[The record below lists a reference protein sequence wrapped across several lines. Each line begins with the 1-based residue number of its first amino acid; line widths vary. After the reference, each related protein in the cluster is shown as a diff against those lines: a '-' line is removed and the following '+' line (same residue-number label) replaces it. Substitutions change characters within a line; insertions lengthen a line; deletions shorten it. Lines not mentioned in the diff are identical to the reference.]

1 MVRFKVRQVSM
12 STTLIENNYGAS
24 HVRLIKV
31 RRLQDRH
38 DLKELSVGIQF
49 EGEFESSYITGDNRS
64 ILPADTI
71 KNTVYAL
78 AKLYTIE
85 QIEDFAQQ
93 LINHFLTDNSQVKR
107 VRVEIAEYLWTRI
120 PFGGK
125 QHPWSFMPAGPE
137 RRTTIVTGTRETVF
151 IESGIE
157 NLQVVKTTG
166 SGFEGYLHDPF
177 TTLKETSDRILVT
190 AVKASWLYSDNEI
203 PFSVYWHGIRQAI
216 LDTFVEHESRSM
228 QYTLHA
234 MAEAVLER
242 YEDIAEIHLWVP
254 NKDCRLVD
262 LGLFG
267 LENKNEVFAPAE
279 EPFEL
284 IEARLRRETL
294 D

>member
-1 MVRFKVRQVSM
+1 MLSLV
-12 STTLIENNYGAS
+12 STTLIENSYGAAQ
-24 HVRLIKV
+24 VRLIKV

-49 EGEFESSYITGDNRS
+49 EGEFESSYTSGDNRS

-78 AKLYTIE
+78 AKLYAIE
-85 QIEDFAQQ
+85 QIEEFAQQ
-93 LINHFLTDNSQVKR
+93 LINHFLTDNVQVKR
-107 VRVEIAEYLWTRI
+107 IRVQIAEHLWTRI

-125 QHPWSFMPAGPE
+125 QHPWSFTPGGPE
-137 RRTTIVTGTRETVF
+137 RRTTIVTGTRDSVF

-157 NLQVVKTTG
+157 NLQVIKTTG

-177 TTLKETSDRILVT
+177 TTLKETSDRILAT
-190 AVKASWLYSDNEI
+190 AVKASWLYADNEI
-203 PFSVYWHGIRQAI
+203 PFAVYWHGVRQAI
-216 LDTFVEHESRSM
+216 LDTFVEHESRSL

-242 YEDIAEIHLWVP
+242 YADIAEIRVQVP

-262 LGLFG
+262 LGQFG
-267 LENKNEVFAPAE
+267 LENNNEVFQPAE

-284 IEARLRRETL
+284 IEARLRREMV

>member
-1 MVRFKVRQVSM
+1 M

-31 RRLQDRH
+31 RRMQDRH
-38 DLKELSVGIQF
+38 DIKELSVRIQF
-49 EGEFESSYITGDNRS
+49 EGDFETSYTTGDNRS

-85 QIEDFAQQ
+85 QIEEFAQQ
-93 LINHFLTDNSQVKR
+93 LINHFLTDNPQLR
-107 VRVEIAEYLWTRI
+107 QVRVEVAEYFWTHI

-125 QHPWSFMPAGPE
+125 PHPWSFTPSVPE
-137 RRTTIVTGTRETVF
+137 RRTTLVTGTRASVF

-157 NLQVVKTTG
+157 NLQIVKTTG
-166 SGFEGYLHDPF
+166 AGFQGYLHDPF
-177 TTLKETSDRILVT
+177 TTLKETSDRILAT
-190 AVKASWLYSDNEI
+190 AVKASWLYADIEI
-203 PFSVYWHGIRQAI
+203 PFGVYWHGVREAI
-216 LDTFVEHESRSM
+216 LDAFVEHESRSM
-228 QYTLHA
+228 QFTLHA
-234 MAEAVLER
+234 IAEAVLER
-242 YEDIAEIHLWVP
+242 YGDIAEIRLSLP

-267 LENKNEVFAPAE
+267 LENNNEVFAPAE
-279 EPFEL
+279 EPYEL
-284 IEARLRRETL
+284 IEARLRRESR

>member
-1 MVRFKVRQVSM
+1 M
-12 STTLIENNYGAS
+12 STTLIENNYGAAS
-24 HVRLIKV
+24 VRLMKV

-49 EGEFESSYITGDNRS
+49 EGEFESSYTSGDNRS

-85 QIEDFAQQ
+85 QIEEFAQQ
-93 LINHFLTDNSQVKR
+93 LINHFLTDNAQVKR
-107 VRVEIAEYLWTRI
+107 VRVEIAEHFWTRI

-125 QHPWSFMPAGPE
+125 QHPWSFTPSGPE
-137 RRTTIVTGTRETVF
+137 RRTTMVTGTRDTVF

-157 NLQVVKTTG
+157 NLQIVKTTG
-166 SGFEGYLHDPF
+166 SAFEGYVHDPF
-177 TTLKETSDRILVT
+177 TTLKETSDRILAT
-190 AVKASWLYSDNEI
+190 AVKASWLYSDNDI
-203 PFSVYWHGIRQAI
+203 PFGVYWHGVREAI

-234 MAEAVLER
+234 IAEAVLER
-242 YEDIAEIHLWVP
+242 YADIAEIRLWLP
-254 NKDCRLVD
+254 AKDCRLVD

-267 LENKNEVFAPAE
+267 LENNNEVFAPAE
-279 EPFEL
+279 EPLEL
-284 IEARLRRETL
+284 IEARLRRE
-294 D
+294 

>member
-1 MVRFKVRQVSM
+1 M
-12 STTLIENNYGAS
+12 STTLLEHNYGAS

-31 RRLQDRH
+31 QRQQDRH
-38 DLKELSVGIQF
+38 DLKELSVGVQL
-49 EGEFESSYITGDNRS
+49 EGEFESSYTSGDNRA

-78 AKLYTIE
+78 AKLYIIE
-85 QIEDFAQQ
+85 QIEEFAQQ
-93 LINHFLTDNSQVKR
+93 LINHFLTDNPQVRK

-125 QHPWSFMPAGPE
+125 PHPWSFTPAGPE
-137 RRTTIVTGTRETVF
+137 RRITAVTGTRETVL
-151 IESGIE
+151 IEAGIE
-157 NLQVVKTTG
+157 NLQIVKTTG
-166 SGFEGYLHDPF
+166 SGFEGYVHDPF
-177 TTLKETSDRILVT
+177 TTLKESADRILST

-203 PFSVYWHGIRQAI
+203 PFSVYWHGVRQAI
-216 LDTFVEHESRSM
+216 FDTFVEHESRSL
-228 QYTLHA
+228 QFTLHA

-242 YEDIAEIHLWVP
+242 YADIAEIRFWLP

-267 LENKNEVFAPAE
+267 LENHNEVFAPAE
-279 EPFEL
+279 EPYEL
-284 IEARLRRETL
+284 IEARLRRESI

>member
-1 MVRFKVRQVSM
+1 M
-12 STTLIENNYGAS
+12 STTTLIENNYGAAR
-24 HVRLIKV
+24 VRLIKV

-49 EGEFESSYITGDNRS
+49 EGDFDSSYTSGDNRS

-85 QIEDFAQQ
+85 QIEEFAQQ
-93 LINHFLTDNSQVKR
+93 LINHFLTDNAPVKR
-107 VRVEIAEYLWTRI
+107 VRVDIAEHLWTRI

-125 QHPWSFMPAGPE
+125 QHPWSFTPAGPE
-137 RRTTIVTGTRETVF
+137 RRTTVVTGSRDTTF

-157 NLQVVKTTG
+157 NLQIVKTTG
-166 SGFEGYLHDPF
+166 SGFEGYVHDPF
-177 TTLKETSDRILVT
+177 TTLKETSDRVLAT
-190 AVKASWLYSDNEI
+190 ALKARWLYSDNEI
-203 PFSVYWHGIRQAI
+203 PFAVYWHGVRQAI
-216 LDTFVEHESRSM
+216 LDTFVEHESRST

-234 MAEAVLER
+234 IAEAVLER
-242 YEDIAEIHLWVP
+242 YADIAEIRLWLP

-262 LGLFG
+262 LGAFG
-267 LENKNEVFAPAE
+267 LENNNEVFAPAE
-279 EPFEL
+279 EPYEL
-284 IEARLRRETL
+284 IEARLRRPSV

>member
-1 MVRFKVRQVSM
+1 MLSLV
-12 STTLIENNYGAS
+12 STTLIENSYGAS
-24 HVRLIKV
+24 QVRLIKV

-49 EGEFESSYITGDNRS
+49 EGDFESSYTSGDNRS

-78 AKLYTIE
+78 AKLYPIE
-85 QIEDFAQQ
+85 QIEEFAQQ
-93 LINHFLTDNSQVKR
+93 LINHFLTDNAQVKR
-107 VRVEIAEYLWTRI
+107 VRVQIAEHLWTRI

-125 QHPWSFMPAGPE
+125 QHPWSFTPGGPE
-137 RRTTIVTGTRETVF
+137 RRTTIVTGTRDSVF
-151 IESGIE
+151 IESGLE
-157 NLQVVKTTG
+157 NLQVIKTTG

-177 TTLKETSDRILVT
+177 TTLKETSDRILAT
-190 AVKASWLYSDNEI
+190 AVKASWLYADNEI
-203 PFSVYWHGIRQAI
+203 PFAVYWHGVRQAI
-216 LDTFVEHESRSM
+216 LDTFVEHESRSL

-242 YEDIAEIHLWVP
+242 YADIAEIRVQVP

-267 LENKNEVFAPAE
+267 LENNNEVFQPAE

-284 IEARLRRETL
+284 IEARLRREMV

>member
-1 MVRFKVRQVSM
+1 M

-49 EGEFESSYITGDNRS
+49 EGEFDSSYTTGDNRS

-93 LINHFLTDNSQVKR
+93 LINHFLTDNVQVRR

-125 QHPWSFMPAGPE
+125 QHPWSFTPAGP
-137 RRTTIVTGTRETVF
+137 RARAAHHDRYRHTR
-151 IESGIE
+151 
-157 NLQVVKTTG
+157 
-166 SGFEGYLHDPF
+166 
-177 TTLKETSDRILVT
+177 
-190 AVKASWLYSDNEI
+190 
-203 PFSVYWHGIRQAI
+203 
-216 LDTFVEHESRSM
+216 SRF
-228 QYTLHA
+228 H
-234 MAEAVLER
+234 
-242 YEDIAEIHLWVP
+242 
-254 NKDCRLVD
+254 
-262 LGLFG
+262 
-267 LENKNEVFAPAE
+267 
-279 EPFEL
+279 
-284 IEARLRRETL
+284 
-294 D
+294 

>member
-1 MVRFKVRQVSM
+1 M
-12 STTLIENNYGAS
+12 STTLIENNYGAAR
-24 HVRLIKV
+24 VRLMKV

-49 EGEFESSYITGDNRS
+49 EGEFESSYTAGDNRS

-85 QIEDFAQQ
+85 QIEEFAQQ
-93 LINHFLTDNSQVKR
+93 LINHFLTDNPQVKR
-107 VRVEIAEYLWTRI
+107 VRVDIAEHLWTRI

-125 QHPWSFMPAGPE
+125 QHPWSFTPAGPE
-137 RRTTIVTGTRETVF
+137 RRTVIVTGSRV
-151 IESGIE
+151 
-157 NLQVVKTTG
+157 
-166 SGFEGYLHDPF
+166 EGYVHDPF
-177 TTLKETSDRILVT
+177 TTLKETSDRILST

-203 PFSVYWHGIRQAI
+203 PFSVYWHGVRQAI
-216 LDTFVEHESRSM
+216 LETFVEHESRSA
-228 QYTLHA
+228 QFTLHA
-234 MAEAVLER
+234 IAEAVLER
-242 YEDIAEIHLWVP
+242 YADIAEIHLWLG

-267 LENKNEVFAPAE
+267 LENNNEVFAPAE

>member
-1 MVRFKVRQVSM
+1 M
-12 STTLIENNYGAS
+12 STTLLEHNYGAS

-31 RRLQDRH
+31 QRQQDRH
-38 DLKELSVGIQF
+38 DLKELSVSIQLK
-49 EGEFESSYITGDNRS
+49 GEFESSYITGDNRS

-85 QIEDFAQQ
+85 QIEEFGQQ
-93 LINHFLTDNSQVKR
+93 LINHFLTDNPQVLTVQVK
-107 VRVEIAEYLWTRI
+107 IAEYLWTRI
-120 PFGGK
+120 NFGGK
-125 QHPWSFMPAGPE
+125 PHPWSFTPTGPE
-137 RRTTIVTGTRETVF
+137 RRTTAVTGTRETIL

-157 NLQVVKTTG
+157 NLQIVKTTG
-166 SGFEGYLHDPF
+166 SGFEGYVHDPF
-177 TTLKETSDRILVT
+177 TTLKETADRILST

-203 PFSVYWHGIRQAI
+203 PFAVYWHGVRQAI
-216 LDTFVEHESRSM
+216 LDTFVEHESRSL
-228 QYTLHA
+228 QFTLHA

-242 YEDIAEIHLWVP
+242 YSDIAEIRLWLP

-267 LENKNEVFAPAE
+267 LENNNEVFAPAE
-279 EPFEL
+279 EPYEL
-284 IEARLRRETL
+284 IQARLRRESI

>member
-1 MVRFKVRQVSM
+1 M
-12 STTLIENNYGAS
+12 SPTLLENNYGAS
-24 HVRLIKV
+24 HVRLLKV
-31 RRLQDRH
+31 RRLHDRH
-38 DLKELSVGIQF
+38 DLKELSVGVQF
-49 EGEFESSYITGDNRS
+49 EGAFESSYISGDNRS

-85 QIEDFAQQ
+85 QIEEFALQ
-93 LINHFLTDNSQVKR
+93 LINHFLTDNPQVRK

-125 QHPWSFMPAGPE
+125 PHPWSFTPAGPE
-137 RRTTIVTGTRETVF
+137 RRTTTVTGTRETSL
-151 IESGIE
+151 IEAGIE

-166 SGFEGYLHDPF
+166 AGFQGYAHDPF
-177 TTLKETSDRILVT
+177 TTLKETADRILST

-203 PFSVYWHGIRQAI
+203 PFSVYWHGVRQAI
-216 LDTFVEHESRSM
+216 LDTFVEHESRSP

-242 YEDIAEIHLWVP
+242 YPDIAEIRLWLP

-267 LENKNEVFAPAE
+267 LENDNEVFAPAE
-279 EPFEL
+279 EPYEL
-284 IEARLRRETL
+284 IEARLRREAI